1 MTVTRKNHK
10 SGESLSELL
19 IASLI
24 ISFAMI
30 ILFSGVKVGSDIM
43 HGSREKF
50 EQYND
55 KVNEYEEIQAE
66 YLKSLPDPEETIP
79 LTPAPE
85 PTPYTFQISDMN
97 PHK

>member
-85 PTPYTFQISDMN
+85 PTTYTFQISDMN

>member
-19 IASLI
+19 IGSLI

-85 PTPYTFQISDMN
+85 PTTYTFQISDMN